1 MNTTVLLDHEPVAD
15 GGYLVHALLRIEGD
29 MPDDRERI
37 PLNLSLVLD
46 RSGSMTGGKL
56 AAARRAAA
64 MLVRRLHAA
73 DTVSVVAYADEV
85 AVVAPPATGPEQEQ
99 LPQQIEAIRTGGRTN
114 LSGGWLMAHDLV
126 AAGKREDGVNRV
138 LLLTDGR
145 ANVGITD
152 PDSLVGLTRTAA
164 GVGITT
170 TTIGFGAD
178 YDEDLLRAMAD
189 QGGGGTY
196 YIEKVDQA
204 SGIFEEELEGLLS
217 LCAQNVRVELVPGAD
232 AQFVKVLHDYP
243 SHTEGDALTLAVG
256 DLYAREPRRI
266 LMEFL
271 LPPETTTDKEP
282 GWKASVAQVVVRAH
296 VLTPGGGVEAQEI
309 VLPITLSPEE
319 GGQVDSEVR
328 KEILLLEAARAR
340 DEALEAR
347 GRGDFAS
354 GRAKLALAARK
365 LRTSGLDDG
374 VVREELADLDA
385 TAQRFEEESVSMA
398 DIKYMKQRAYSTH
411 RSREESKKR
420 FRRE

>member
-126 AAGKREDGVNRV
+126 AAGKRDGGVNRV

-243 SHTEGDALTLAVG
+243 SHTEGDALT
-256 DLYAREPRRI
+256 
-266 LMEFL
+266 
-271 LPPETTTDKEP
+271 
-282 GWKASVAQVVVRAH
+282 KASVAQVVVRAH
-296 VLTPGGGVEAQEI
+296 VLTAGGGVEAQEI